1 MEIFAGGQM
10 KIKAMKY
17 NKLFSCIVTAYCF
30 PASLLL
36 STTARCIYSTAK
48 RSIISLSLTKDFQA
62 VACFSTAFNSSK
74 HEILNAELRISHR
87 PAGILKLLRTV

>member
-17 NKLFSCIVTAYCF
+17 NQLFSCIVTAYCF
-30 PASLLL
+30 PASPLL
-36 STTARCIYSTAK
+36 SAARCIYSTAK

-74 HEILNAELRISHR
+74 HDILNAELRIRYR
-87 PAGILKLLRTV
+87 PAGILQLLRTV